1 MNRQPHEGPS
11 EERLSQSMLPVVTS
25 QERIAGLRR
34 ILSGFSHRCRNSLNG
49 IKVSLYLLRREHS
62 GANPSEWQELEQTY
76 LQIERLFDHL
86 QAIYRPMT
94 LTMVRSPLGP
104 FLADHEPKWRTWF
117 EASGRT
123 LRVDRPSQDLPGDF
137 DPIHLGMG
145 LDAVLSWRAEVR
157 EASRHPRLSW
167 RTGEGFCEVAWDE
180 TEAPTACGPGSGAAG
195 QDGKDHGWAR
205 VDPLA
210 LPLLARIVTAHAGHT
225 EMTREPGRGFC
236 LKLRWPRFQSQ

>member
-1 MNRQPHEGPS
+1 
-11 EERLSQSMLPVVTS
+11 MLPVVTS
-25 QERIAGLRR
+25 QERIARLRL

-49 IKVSLYLLRREHS
+49 IKMSLYLVRREHR
-62 GANPSEWQELEQTY
+62 GTLPSAWPELEQTY

-104 FLADHEPKWRTWF
+104 FMADHESKWRTWF

-123 LRVDRPSQDLPGDF
+123 MRVDRPSQDLPGDF

-145 LDAVLSWRAEVR
+145 LDAVIAWRAEVR
-157 EASRHPRLSW
+157 EASRNPRLSW
-167 RTGEGFCEVAWDE
+167 RTGAGFCEVSWDE
-180 TEAPTACGPGSGAAG
+180 TEPPTSSVLPNDAAG
-195 QDGKDHGWAR
+195 RDRKHHGLAR

-210 LPLLARIVTAHAGHT
+210 LPLLSRIVTAHAGHT
-225 EMTREPGRGFC
+225 ESTREPGRGFR
-236 LKLRWPRFQSQ
+236 LNLRWPQFRSEAVNP